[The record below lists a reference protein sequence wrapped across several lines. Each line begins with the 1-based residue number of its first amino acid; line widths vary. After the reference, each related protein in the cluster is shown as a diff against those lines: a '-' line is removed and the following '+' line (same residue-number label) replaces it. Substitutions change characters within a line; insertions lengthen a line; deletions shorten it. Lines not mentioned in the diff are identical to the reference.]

1 MYRPQIKT
9 FWRQLAWP
17 DAEGAYA
24 YLSKILDV
32 SLFGKEKILGKHSK
46 FKPLGALTLWHT
58 LRLIQCP
65 TKLDLIS
72 GMTLH

>member
-1 MYRPQIKT
+1 MRNHCLKRYKAKIDLFQIKT

-32 SLFGKEKILGKHSK
+32 SPYTEIG
-46 FKPLGALTLWHT
+46 
-58 LRLIQCP
+58 
-65 TKLDLIS
+65 
-72 GMTLH
+72 